1 MRIIKK
7 VPTYQA
13 HPVPQHI
20 SAPRGP
26 FPAELFQEPEVVIEE
41 MQEDAEGG
49 TVQNNFGKLKWL
61 RCIDCHERVREDF
74 TDFHV
79 CEN

>member
-7 VPTYQA
+7 IQAYQA
-13 HPVPQHI
+13 HPVPTHI
-20 SAPRGP
+20 SSPRGP
-26 FPAELFQEPEVVIEE
+26 FPAELFQEPEVVIEDID
-41 MQEDAEGG
+41 EDTSG
-49 TVQNNFGKLKWL
+49 TVQDNFGKLKWL

-79 CEN
+79 CE